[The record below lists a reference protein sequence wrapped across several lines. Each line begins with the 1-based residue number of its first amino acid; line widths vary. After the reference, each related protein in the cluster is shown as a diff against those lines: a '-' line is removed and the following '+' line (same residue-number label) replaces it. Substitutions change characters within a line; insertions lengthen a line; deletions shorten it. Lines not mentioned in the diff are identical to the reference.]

1 MVRAL
6 PRHGRGRWFES
17 NRAYHTSSL
26 HPDLDARGLQIHN
39 IDYVF
44 DTWPVVG
51 ATTDEGDN
59 MPVISLP
66 DGSQRS
72 YDDPLS
78 VMDIAAD
85 IGPGLA
91 RATLAAEVDG
101 RLVDASHLVDAD
113 ATLRIITARDEE
125 GLDILRHSC
134 AHLMAQ
140 AVKELFPEA
149 QVTIGPVIEDGFYYD
164 FSFDRSFTPEDL
176 AAIEDRMKD
185 LAGRDLDVSRLV
197 MERDEAVAF
206 FRGQGEEYKAQIIE
220 SIPHDEELSL
230 YRQGEF
236 IDLCRGPHVPSTGKL
251 GAFKLTRLAGA
262 YWRGDSRNEM
272 LQRIYGTAWPDRKA
286 LKQHLQRLEE
296 AEKRDHRKLGRK
308 QDLFHFQEEAPGLV
322 FWHPKGWTL
331 YNVVRDYIR
340 AKLAGKGYQEINTP
354 LVLDRSLWE
363 KSGHWDKFHEDMFT
377 TSSENRD
384 YAIKPMNCPGHI
396 QVFNQGLKSYRDLP
410 LRFAEFGS
418 CHRNEASGTLHG
430 LMRVRGFTQD
440 DAHIFCTEDQIQSE
454 VSGFID
460 LLFEIYGDFGFHEV
474 IMKLSTRPENR
485 VGDDASWDKAEQ
497 ALEQAINATGVEW
510 ELQPGEGAFYGPKID
525 FSLKDSIGRIWQCGT
540 IQADFS
546 MPGRLGAQ
554 YVDDNSEKQTPV
566 MLHRAILGSL
576 ERFIGIIIEHHAGS
590 FPLWLAPVQV
600 VVSSITQHQ
609 SEYALSVAQTV
620 EDHGFR
626 VNTDLRNETINLKI
640 RQHALQRVPYQLI
653 IGAREQENETV
664 AVRTRDGKD
673 LGVLTLSAFIDKA
686 QEPLA

>member
-1 MVRAL
+1 
-6 PRHGRGRWFES
+6 
-17 NRAYHTSSL
+17 
-26 HPDLDARGLQIHN
+26 
-39 IDYVF
+39 
-44 DTWPVVG
+44 
-51 ATTDEGDN
+51 

-72 YDDPLS
+72 YQDPLS
-78 VMDIAAD
+78 VLDIAAD

-101 RLVDASHLVDAD
+101 KLVDASHRVDED
-113 ATLRIITARDEE
+113 ANLRIITARDEQ
-125 GLDILRHSC
+125 GLEILRHSC

-164 FSFDRSFTPEDL
+164 FAFERSFTPDDL
-176 AAIEDRMKD
+176 AAIEEKMTELVKQD
-185 LAGRDLDVSRLV
+185 LEVSRSV
-197 MERDEAVAF
+197 MGRDEAVTF
-206 FRGQGEEYKAQIIE
+206 FRDQGEEYKAQIIE
-220 SIPHDEELSL
+220 SIPADEELSL
-230 YRQGEF
+230 YRQGDF

-262 YWRGDSRNEM
+262 YWRGDSGNEM
-272 LQRIYGTAWPDRKA
+272 LQRIYGTAWSDRKA

-308 QDLFHFQEEAPGLV
+308 QDLFHFQEEAPGMV

-331 YNVVRDYIR
+331 YNVIKDYVR
-340 AKLAGKGYQEINTP
+340 AKLADKGYQEINTP
-354 LVLDRSLWE
+354 LALDRSLWE
-363 KSGHWDKFHEDMFT
+363 KSGHWDKFHADMFT

-384 YAIKPMNCPGHI
+384 YAIKPMSCPGHI
-396 QVFNQGLKSYRDLP
+396 QVFNQRLKSYRDLP

-454 VSGFID
+454 VSDFID
-460 LLFEIYGDFGFHEV
+460 LLFEVYREFGFVDV

-485 VGDDASWDKAEQ
+485 VGDDALWDKAEQ
-497 ALEQAINATGVEW
+497 ALEEALTAKGVDW
-510 ELQPGEGAFYGPKID
+510 TLQPGEGAFYGPKID
-525 FSLKDSIGRIWQCGT
+525 FSLKDSIGRVWQCGT

-546 MPGRLGAQ
+546 MPRRLDAQ
-554 YVDDNSEKQTPV
+554 YIDDNNKKQVPV
-566 MLHRAILGSL
+566 MLHRAIMGSL
-576 ERFIGIIIEHHAGS
+576 ERFIGILIEHYAGS

-609 SEYALSVAQTV
+609 AEYARSVAQTIR
-620 EDHGFR
+620 EHGFR
-626 VNTDLRNETINLKI
+626 AHTDLRNETINLKI
-640 RQHALQRVPYQLI
+640 RQHTLQRVPYQLI

-664 AVRTRDGKD
+664 AVRTRDGED
-673 LGVLTLSAFIDKA
+673 LGVLKLPAFMERARKQA
-686 QEPLA
+686 

>member
-1 MVRAL
+1 
-6 PRHGRGRWFES
+6 
-17 NRAYHTSSL
+17 
-26 HPDLDARGLQIHN
+26 
-39 IDYVF
+39 
-44 DTWPVVG
+44 
-51 ATTDEGDN
+51 

-101 RLVDASHLVDAD
+101 RLVDVSHLVDAD
-113 ATLRIITARDEE
+113 ATLRIITARDGE

-164 FSFDRSFTPEDL
+164 FAFDRSFTPEDL
-176 AAIEDRMKD
+176 AAIEDKMKE

-220 SIPHDEELSL
+220 SIPADEELSL

-363 KSGHWDKFHEDMFT
+363 KSGHWDKFHGDMFT

-410 LRFAEFGS
+410 LRFSEFGS

-460 LLFEIYGDFGFHEV
+460 LLFEVYGDFGFHEV
-474 IMKLSTRPENR
+474 IMKLSTRPQNR

-554 YVDDNSEKQTPV
+554 YVDDNSEKQAPV

-620 EDHGFR
+620 KDHGFR